1 MLSIEKY
8 PLKNKGNKDEE
19 KVKGVVKR
27 IIRDVLEKGDDA
39 IVYWTRK
46 FDCPEYKKEDIRV
59 EKFHSDIEPEME
71 ILINNL
77 RERIEDFAKA
87 QIQGIKKKVELNSC
101 SQILIPVQRAG
112 IYVPSGKAP
121 LFSSLLMSA
130 VPAMVAGVK
139 EICIATPPDREN
151 RISPYILFC
160 AKILGIA
167 KIFKVG
173 GAQAIA
179 GMAFGTETI
188 PKVDIVAGAG
198 NKYVQ
203 NAKKILFGTV
213 GIDTIAGPSE
223 IVIIADDHA
232 NPEFLAWDLLSQAE
246 HGEDSIAILITTS
259 FNLAKNVK
267 RYVKNIIGNFS
278 KLEPIKKA
286 LKKNGAIVLVK
297 DMEEAFSLSNEI
309 APEHLSLQIKEPEK
323 WLNLIKNAGAVFT
336 GDYSPVAIGDYWA
349 GPSHILPTG
358 GTSRFLSLLS
368 VRTFLKEIS
377 IISFDKEEFFKAR
390 DNVIALAEKEG
401 LFAHAESI
409 RVRRKYERD
418 K

>member
-1 MLSIEKY
+1 MLSIKKY
-8 PLKNKGNKDEE
+8 PLKNKKNRDEKKIKRE
-19 KVKGVVKR
+19 VER
-27 IIRDVLEKGDDA
+27 IIRDVSEKGDDA

-59 EKFHSDIEPEME
+59 EKFDSDIEPDME

-77 RERIEDFAKA
+77 RKRIEDFAKA
-87 QIQGIKKKVELNSC
+87 QIQGIKKKVELNNC
-101 SQILIPVQRAG
+101 SQILTPVQRAG

-121 LFSSLLMSA
+121 LFSSLLMSV
-130 VPAMVAGVK
+130 VPAKVAGVE
-139 EICIATPPDREN
+139 EIYIAAPPDREN

-160 AKILGIA
+160 AKILGITE
-167 KIFKVG
+167 IFKVG

-203 NAKKILFGTV
+203 SAKKILFGSV
-213 GIDTIAGPSE
+213 GVDTIAGPSE

-246 HGEDSIAILITTS
+246 HGEDSIAILITPS
-259 FNLAKNVK
+259 FNLAENVK
-267 RYVKNIIGNFS
+267 RHVKEIIGNLS
-278 KLEPIKKA
+278 KLDTVKKT
-286 LKKNGAIVLVK
+286 LKKNGGIILVK

-377 IISFDKEEFFKAR
+377 IISFDKEEFFKAK

-409 RVRRKYERD
+409 RVRGKYERD